1 MSEYSLSTSIS
12 NSNASLN
19 SSSTSATNSNASL
32 TFSLLHQQLI
42 RIVSS
47 SQPIIPMKDTFYLTL
62 GKERFP
68 FAMDREMEF
77 QILERAQESMREPI
91 GNQIVI
97 SNVNDLITRFC
108 NLLNRYTFQKDPS
121 IEILNLSIYLSIF
134 CRQLL
139 SQSDGHAE
147 NSFPDEKIVTQL
159 FQHLCKVIVQLPIK
173 TEDTLQLVI
182 ESLRLLVILLSE
194 QIFFSKISSQ
204 FYLHSIFSNSSVS
217 LSPLF
222 FRLLQLARLQ
232 KDTELSNTFSLTS
245 AILHPI
251 STLFY
256 PKPLHFEFLSKL
268 SLDLVALLS
277 VQKEN
282 LPLLSV
288 FLKKWSEYLQ
298 SSPSI
303 SYAYI
308 LDTVIMF
315 LDTISGA
322 ILFYELLHRN
332 AEFRN
337 FILSRTDPDFLLLPI
352 LKFLYHLFRN
362 VPPLLNKSSSQSNLV
377 TASSLP
383 YSHIYILLV
392 SLVILTLDSS
402 YIETIMST
410 FIDPLPPWFPN
421 ENSDSKMSLGSLL
434 AFVILKLMQ
443 ININYDRDPF
453 VHANAVAILTNI
465 SRFWKHIHL
474 LVAFKFVHWFDSI
487 SKRFSKL
494 KELSEDAFFTSNASG
509 LEHTYSNADLV
520 IYTDILTLF
529 LTVFH
534 CALHISFVRFNPYLV
549 CALLNKENVFDEVSE
564 FDEFSDLVFPLIEL
578 LEYFK
583 SGISIHSLTSE
594 KLYQHV
600 VYQSKTVGS
609 NYPIQRKMN
618 DLAFEFVEDVNSDA
632 FFIPLMWSIIFKES
646 CAWDRVPRLLYQ
658 FENAEIHAMGSVYEF
673 SDLNFELTF

>member
-108 NLLNRYTFQKDPS
+108 NLLNRYTFQK
-121 IEILNLSIYLSIF
+121 
-134 CRQLL
+134 CC
-139 SQSDGHAE
+139 
-147 NSFPDEKIVTQL
+147 V
-159 FQHLCKVIVQLPIK
+159 
-173 TEDTLQLVI
+173 
-182 ESLRLLVILLSE
+182 
-194 QIFFSKISSQ
+194 
-204 FYLHSIFSNSSVS
+204 
-217 LSPLF
+217 
-222 FRLLQLARLQ
+222 
-232 KDTELSNTFSLTS
+232 
-245 AILHPI
+245 
-251 STLFY
+251 
-256 PKPLHFEFLSKL
+256 
-268 SLDLVALLS
+268 
-277 VQKEN
+277 
-282 LPLLSV
+282 
-288 FLKKWSEYLQ
+288 
-298 SSPSI
+298 
-303 SYAYI
+303 
-308 LDTVIMF
+308 
-315 LDTISGA
+315 
-322 ILFYELLHRN
+322 
-332 AEFRN
+332 
-337 FILSRTDPDFLLLPI
+337 LLPI

-609 NYPIQRKMN
+609 NYPIQR
-618 DLAFEFVEDVNSDA
+618 
-632 FFIPLMWSIIFKES
+632 
-646 CAWDRVPRLLYQ
+646 
-658 FENAEIHAMGSVYEF
+658 
-673 SDLNFELTF
+673 